1 MASDNHCRSCGCELQ
16 PWESD
21 FCEGCGPFFLTATK
35 GKHTMRARTTVVAD
49 VTEFPFSLM
58 KRQDITPLVR
68 EAADLLWPAERRR
81 VTVLLRAPEYWDES
95 ENADLEASEELA
107 DICFDLFVEASR

>member
-1 MASDNHCRSCGCELQ
+1 MTKQ
-16 PWESD
+16 
-21 FCEGCGPFFLTATK
+21 AT
-35 GKHTMRARTTVVAD
+35 RTTVVAD
-49 VTEFPFSLM
+49 VTEFPFSIM

-68 EAADLLWPAERRR
+68 EAAKLLWPAEQRR

-107 DICFDLFVEASR
+107 DICFELYVGATR

>member
-1 MASDNHCRSCGCELQ
+1 MTR
-16 PWESD
+16 
-21 FCEGCGPFFLTATK
+21 AT
-35 GKHTMRARTTVVAD
+35 RTTVVAD
-49 VTEFPFSLM
+49 VTEFPFSIM
-58 KRQDITPLVR
+58 KRQDITPLMR
-68 EAADLLWPAERRR
+68 EAAELLWPAERRR

>member
-1 MASDNHCRSCGCELQ
+1 MTARCRSCGCDLQ

-21 FCEGCGPFFLTATK
+21 FCEGCGPLFLQASVQ
-35 GKHTMRARTTVVAD
+35 TMRATRTTVVAD
-49 VTEFPFSLM
+49 VTEFPFSIM
-58 KRQDITPLVR
+58 RRQDITPMVR
-68 EAADLLWPAERRR
+68 EAAELLWPAERRR

-107 DICFDLFVEASR
+107 DICFDLFVGASR